1 MKGIGLLRK
10 LQAISPRT
18 SLLTI
23 YKSFIRPD
31 LDYSD
36 VVYDQSSNDAFSNKL
51 ETVQYNAALAITGAI
66 KDISRE
72 KLYQELGLEYLQ
84 QRRSMRRLCLFYKI
98 VSTKLPAYIFDCI
111 PPVRQSQGHP
121 NTFNSFSCRAEY
133 FEKSYF
139 LCVIGESN
147 KLNPETRRSGSYN
160 IFRKSILT
168 FIRPSASKVYNINDT
183 SIIKLITRLLLGF
196 SHLREHKFKHNF
208 QGTLNSL
215 CSCSIEVE
223 SSSHYFL
230 CCHFFDALRA
240 TLMNDLKNID
250 RDLPTLRDEYLTN
263 ILLYDNQI
271 YDDKTNQITLMHI
284 IRYIKDSQRF
294 DEPLFNPS

>member
-10 LQAISPRT
+10 LQAILPRT

-160 IFRKSILT
+160 IFRKSILN
-168 FIRPSASKVYNINDT
+168 FIQCK
-183 SIIKLITRLLLGF
+183 
-196 SHLREHKFKHNF
+196 
-208 QGTLNSL
+208 
-215 CSCSIEVE
+215 
-223 SSSHYFL
+223 
-230 CCHFFDALRA
+230 
-240 TLMNDLKNID
+240 
-250 RDLPTLRDEYLTN
+250 
-263 ILLYDNQI
+263 
-271 YDDKTNQITLMHI
+271 
-284 IRYIKDSQRF
+284 
-294 DEPLFNPS
+294 